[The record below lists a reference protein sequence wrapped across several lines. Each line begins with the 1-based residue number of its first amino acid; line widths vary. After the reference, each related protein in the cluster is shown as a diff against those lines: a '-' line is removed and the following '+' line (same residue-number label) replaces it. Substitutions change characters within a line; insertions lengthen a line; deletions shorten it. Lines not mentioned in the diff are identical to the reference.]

1 MSGSAA
7 SISFKKNNSTW
18 RKRSPVVYSA
28 ARDCVAVTG
37 IRCGQS
43 PGNPQGLSDCKN
55 KNVEDNKNNRSWLKN
70 VRRGLEAT
78 ALLPRERGSS
88 TAFTEPSAEAE
99 PGTPQS
105 SVRARFLTF
114 AFLGVVL
121 WVGCFSGLNKSELN
135 DSVDE
140 GMYATAARWMVDTG
154 NWLTLRGLG
163 AEIVFDKGPLTYWF
177 QAVSTKFLGATP
189 IAVRLPSA
197 LAAAL
202 TALLLWHWGRR
213 NVSERAGLLAA
224 ALYALC
230 PLTVGLARLAMTD
243 SLLTLWLTLTFIG
256 LIEGYRSDRRGYL
269 LAAAGAALATLTK
282 GVIGFLLPGAFMGL
296 WLLLR
301 RDFRELR
308 RVPWVGA
315 LSLFLLLVLP
325 WHLAMWRVHG
335 DAFIQEYFVRRH
347 LQRFLGHGYKFNFPF
362 WFYLPVLLLGA
373 FPFSVLVPAAWW
385 ESFWRWRSERREL
398 NCATAMWAVV
408 SVVVVVL
415 FSLSKSKLPQ
425 YAQPALPALALLV
438 AVRLDASWR
447 AECSLSVIEAVCLGL
462 TGVLLGELLVAS
474 GVLGWQ
480 WSTQPVPTLEESLT
494 IFSFAMKKSQ
504 FLALLG
510 PQLMILGSVLLVGTV
525 IILSLCK
532 TTPRAISAMLL
543 MSMITA
549 VIIAHF
555 ARSAW
560 AEYYHSPQLNQL
572 ARQTLPALERGE
584 QLILYDLGSPTR
596 YSLRFLLGHIDQITD
611 TSESEVL
618 LRTEREQRHGYI
630 ITSRSNLLPRGAG
643 NLQKESRAGKW
654 LLWRFDS
661 DQIGGGESSPGNEQT
676 H

>member
-1 MSGSAA
+1 MLEP
-7 SISFKKNNSTW
+7 KTNL
-18 RKRSPVVYSA
+18 P
-28 ARDCVAVTG
+28 
-37 IRCGQS
+37 
-43 PGNPQGLSDCKN
+43 L
-55 KNVEDNKNNRSWLKN
+55 LKT
-70 VRRGLEAT
+70 VRRGSDGIAISPQECDPLTEY
-78 ALLPRERGSS
+78 
-88 TAFTEPSAEAE
+88 TEPADEARPE
-99 PGTPQS
+99 THRS
-105 SVRARFLTF
+105 SVRARLLTF

-121 WVGCFSGLNKSELN
+121 WVGCFSALNKSELN

-163 AEIVFDKGPLTYWF
+163 AEIVFDKGPLTYWC
-177 QAVSTKFLGATP
+177 QAVSTRLLGATP
-189 IAVRLPSA
+189 VAVRLPSA

-202 TALLLWHWGRR
+202 TALALWQWARR
-213 NVSERAGLLAA
+213 RISERAGLLAA

-269 LAAAGAALATLTK
+269 LAAAGAGLATLTK
-282 GVIGFLLPGAFMGL
+282 GVIGFLLPGAVMGL
-296 WLLLR
+296 WLLVR

-308 RVPWVGA
+308 RVPWLGA
-315 LSLFLLLVLP
+315 VSLFLLLVLP
-325 WHLAMWRVHG
+325 WHLAMWWAHG
-335 DAFIQEYFVRRH
+335 NAFIQEYFVRRH
-347 LQRFLGHGYKFNFPF
+347 LQRFLGQGYKFSFPF

-385 ESFWRWRSERREL
+385 QSFRHWRSERQEL
-398 NCATAMWAVV
+398 KCAIAMWAVV
-408 SVVVVVL
+408 SLVVVAI

-425 YAQPALPALALLV
+425 YAQPALPALSLLV

-447 AECSLSVIEAVCLGL
+447 AKRGLSVIEAVCLGL

-480 WSTQPVPTLEESLT
+480 WSAQPAPTLEDSLT
-494 IFSFAMKKSQ
+494 IFSFAIKKSA
-504 FLALLG
+504 FLALLA
-510 PQLMILGSVLLVGTV
+510 PQLVILGSVLLMGTV
-525 IILSLCK
+525 SILSFCK
-532 TTPRAISAMLL
+532 TTARAFSVMIL

-549 VIIAHF
+549 VTIAHF

-560 AEYYHSPQLNQL
+560 SDYYHSAQLNQL
-572 ARQTLPALERGE
+572 GLQTLPALERGE

-611 TSESEVL
+611 TSESGVL
-618 LRTEREQRHGYI
+618 LRTEQEHRHGYI
-630 ITSRSNLLPRGAG
+630 ITSRNNLLPRGAG
-643 NLQKESRAGKW
+643 TVQKESRAGKW
-654 LLWRFDS
+654 LLWRFDADGDAS
-661 DQIGGGESSPGNEQT
+661 HENGES